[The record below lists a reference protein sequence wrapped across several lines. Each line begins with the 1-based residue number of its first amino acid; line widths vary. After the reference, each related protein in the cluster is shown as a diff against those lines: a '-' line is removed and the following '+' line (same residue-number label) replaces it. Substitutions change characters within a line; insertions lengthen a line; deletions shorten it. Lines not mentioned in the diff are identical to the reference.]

1 MQSYAIGNSIHD
13 SNNRAIT
20 IHGVHYLTVK
30 ENVAFNVMGHTI
42 FIEDAIESRNFIYH
56 NLVINT

>member
-1 MQSYAIGNSIHD
+1 MQSYATGNSIHD

-30 ENVAFNVMGHTI
+30 ENVAYNIKGHSI
-42 FIEDAIESRNFIYH
+42 FIEDSIESRNFI
-56 NLVINT
+56 